1 MRTFLLALTIWC
13 LASATHAATLLW
25 DAANTGPLT
34 IERGTTPTGPFTW
47 VATVPSGTTQFIL
60 TPGAWGHYRVTNSAG
75 SSNTAQYSL
84 DLYSGGLTDRL
95 DAVEG
100 QVVETVRRVEAVEA
114 DNTSRLKL
122 TLLDEAPPSG
132 MPLLVCTSDLLM
144 PPTINCYRDIP
155 TPGGGGAPAPTPASN
170 FTTRIIDLDHL
181 EITGTAC
188 ASMATTGSGTRRV
201 VECRH

>member
-1 MRTFLLALTIWC
+1 MRTFLLAVTIWC
-13 LASATHAATLLW
+13 LTSAAHAATLLW

-47 VATVPSGTTQFIL
+47 VATVPTGTTQFIL

-84 DLYSGGLTDRL
+84 DMYSGGIVDRV
-95 DAVEG
+95 DAVE
-100 QVVETVRRVEAVEA
+100 VRVTA
-114 DNTSRLKL
+114 L
-122 TLLDEAPPSG
+122 EAPIVVAP
-132 MPLLVCTSDLLM
+132 
-144 PPTINCYRDIP
+144 
-155 TPGGGGAPAPTPASN
+155 APAPTPASN
-170 FTTRIIDLDHL
+170 FTTRIIDMDHI
-181 EITGTAC
+181 EVTGTAC